1 MTNKLIRLLDDF
13 IEETGRSES
22 IKGLKQVNEII
33 YTSEKHLKSIKIN
46 ISDLSTEEAEELI
59 KQINIRIN

>member
-22 IKGLKQVNEII
+22 IKDLKQVNEII

-46 ISDLSTEEAEELI
+46 ISDLSTEQAEELI

>member
-22 IKGLKQVNEII
+22 IKGFKQVNEII
-33 YTSEKHLKSIKIN
+33 YTSEKHSKSIKIN
-46 ISDLSTEEAEELI
+46 ISDLLQEEAEELI
-59 KQINIRIN
+59 KKINIRNN